1 MMFVRGIFRA
11 SFPALITVL
20 FVLSASAQNSVRW
33 TTNYYT
39 ITGATVPELRQSI
52 RTNRPW
58 KERLEH
64 DAMTDWRVNWQ
75 FTVTPTP
82 GGCRCSTFGT
92 QTTITITMPRW
103 AAPTNA
109 PDSTREIW
117 RKYSTALGQ
126 HEAGHAA
133 IALAAAAELHKRIK
147 SIGEAAG
154 CDGLREQIN
163 QLGRQVVEE
172 HRQRDREYDEKTRHG
187 ATQGAALPGRAR
199 RER

>member
-1 MMFVRGIFRA
+1 MFVRGFFRKC
-11 SFPALITVL
+11 FPALTAVL
-20 FVLSASAQNSVRW
+20 FVLSARAQNSVRW

-39 ITGATVPELRQSI
+39 ITGATLPELRQSI
-52 RTNRPW
+52 RQNRPW

-64 DAMTDWRVNWQ
+64 DAMTDWRMNWQ

-92 QTTITITMPRW
+92 QTTIAITMPRW

-109 PDSTREIW
+109 PDSVREIW

-133 IALAAAAELHKRIK
+133 IALAVAAELHKRIK
-147 SIGEAAG
+147 SVGEAAG
-154 CDGLREQIN
+154 CDELRGRIDL
-163 QLGRQVVEE
+163 LGRQVVEE
-172 HRQRDREYDEKTRHG
+172 HRQREREYDGKTRHG